1 MKAIFKFELI
11 GKDELK
17 IKLVHVCDTVINIT
31 GEYDGNY
38 FYDDIMIWSLREFTF
53 DERQIRLPQISELSD
68 KMVHTHKFESEQER
82 YETLKKF
89 YISLNKW
96 SLDTK
101 LFPNNNLNN
110 IKRVL
115 IQDKYWTVM

>member
-11 GKDELK
+11 GKNELK
-17 IKLVHVCDTVINIT
+17 VKLVHVCDTVVNIT
-31 GEYDGNY
+31 DNYDGNY
-38 FYDDIMIWSLREFTF
+38 FYDEIMIWSLRTFTF
-53 DERQIRLPQISELSD
+53 DERQIRLPQLSELSD

-89 YISLNKW
+89 YISLNRW

-101 LFPNNNLNN
+101 LFPNNNLDNT
-110 IKRVL
+110 KRVL